1 MTSTVCDK
9 SDILLN
15 RKIKALMTKKY
26 PSKIS
31 YGLLSF
37 IFLVFYAPIVPAFL
51 RDEINSK
58 IIGFIVF
65 QSFVFALIVS
75 LFLKTEYIIDKTQL
89 IIKCGFFSYK
99 PIDIKEIKE
108 ISKTKSIQSSPAPS
122 FDRIEIKLRE
132 ASMMPSNSDRSDA
145 LNTPCGNAPSTC
157 ASCWLFR
164 TTSVVD
170 LK

>member
-1 MTSTVCDK
+1 
-9 SDILLN
+9 
-15 RKIKALMTKKY
+15 MTKKY

-37 IFLVFYAPIVPAFL
+37 IFLVFYAPIFPAFL

-99 PIDIKEIKE
+99 PIDIKQIKE
-108 ISKTKSIQSSPAPS
+108 ISETKSIQSSPAPS
-122 FDRIEIKLRE
+122 FDRIEIKYGKFDETIISPQNKFSFAKDLVKIN
-132 ASMMPSNSDRSDA
+132 PSIKNNLSE
-145 LNTPCGNAPSTC
+145 
-157 ASCWLFR
+157 
-164 TTSVVD
+164 
-170 LK
+170 

>member
-108 ISKTKSIQSSPAPS
+108 ISETKSIQSSPAPS
-122 FDRIEIKLRE
+122 FDRIEIKYGKFDETIISPQNKFSFAKDLVKIN
-132 ASMMPSNSDRSDA
+132 PSIKNNLS
-145 LNTPCGNAPSTC
+145 
-157 ASCWLFR
+157 
-164 TTSVVD
+164 
-170 LK
+170 K

>member
-31 YGLLSF
+31 YGLLSL

-108 ISKTKSIQSSPAPS
+108 ISETKSIQSSPAPS
-122 FDRIEIKLRE
+122 FDRIEIKYGKFDETIISPQNKFSFAKDLVKIN
-132 ASMMPSNSDRSDA
+132 PSIKNNLSE
-145 LNTPCGNAPSTC
+145 
-157 ASCWLFR
+157 
-164 TTSVVD
+164 
-170 LK
+170 

>member
-108 ISKTKSIQSSPAPS
+108 ISETKSIQSSPAPS
-122 FDRIEIKLRE
+122 FDRIEIKYGKFDETIISPQNKFSFAKDLVKIN
-132 ASMMPSNSDRSDA
+132 PSIKNNLSE
-145 LNTPCGNAPSTC
+145 
-157 ASCWLFR
+157 
-164 TTSVVD
+164 
-170 LK
+170 

>member
-51 RDEINSK
+51 TDEINSK

-122 FDRIEIKLRE
+122 FDRIEIKYGKFDETIISPQNKFSFAKDLLKIN
-132 ASMMPSNSDRSDA
+132 PSIKNNLSE
-145 LNTPCGNAPSTC
+145 
-157 ASCWLFR
+157 
-164 TTSVVD
+164 
-170 LK
+170 

>member
-15 RKIKALMTKKY
+15 RKIKALMSKKY

-99 PIDIKEIKE
+99 PIDIKQIKE
-108 ISKTKSIQSSPAPS
+108 ISETKSIQSSPAPS
-122 FDRIEIKLRE
+122 FDRIEIKYGKFDETIISPQNKFSFAKDLVKIN
-132 ASMMPSNSDRSDA
+132 PSIKNNLS
-145 LNTPCGNAPSTC
+145 
-157 ASCWLFR
+157 
-164 TTSVVD
+164 
-170 LK
+170 K

>member
-15 RKIKALMTKKY
+15 RKVKALMTKKY

-108 ISKTKSIQSSPAPS
+108 ISETKSIQSSPAPS
-122 FDRIEIKLRE
+122 FDRIEIKYGKFDETIISPQNKFSFAKDLVKIN
-132 ASMMPSNSDRSDA
+132 PSIKNNLS
-145 LNTPCGNAPSTC
+145 
-157 ASCWLFR
+157 
-164 TTSVVD
+164 
-170 LK
+170 K

>member
-15 RKIKALMTKKY
+15 RKVKALMTKKY

-108 ISKTKSIQSSPAPS
+108 ISETKSIQSSPAPS
-122 FDRIEIKLRE
+122 FDRIEIKYGKFDETIISPQNKFSFAKDLVKIN
-132 ASMMPSNSDRSDA
+132 PSIKNNLSE
-145 LNTPCGNAPSTC
+145 
-157 ASCWLFR
+157 
-164 TTSVVD
+164 
-170 LK
+170 

>member
-15 RKIKALMTKKY
+15 RKVKALMTKKY

-99 PIDIKEIKE
+99 PIDIKQIKE
-108 ISKTKSIQSSPAPS
+108 ISETKSIQSSPAPS
-122 FDRIEIKLRE
+122 FDRIEIKYGKFDETIISPQNKFSFAKDLVKIN
-132 ASMMPSNSDRSDA
+132 PSIKNNLS
-145 LNTPCGNAPSTC
+145 
-157 ASCWLFR
+157 
-164 TTSVVD
+164 
-170 LK
+170 K

>member
-99 PIDIKEIKE
+99 PIDIKQIKE
-108 ISKTKSIQSSPAPS
+108 ISETKSIQSSPAPS
-122 FDRIEIKLRE
+122 FDRIEIKYGKFDETIISPQNKFSFAKDLVKIN
-132 ASMMPSNSDRSDA
+132 PSIKNNLS
-145 LNTPCGNAPSTC
+145 
-157 ASCWLFR
+157 
-164 TTSVVD
+164 
-170 LK
+170 K

>member
-99 PIDIKEIKE
+99 PIDIKQIKE
-108 ISKTKSIQSSPAPS
+108 ISETKSIQSSPAPS
-122 FDRIEIKLRE
+122 FDRIEIKYGKFDETIISPQNKFSFAKDLVKIN
-132 ASMMPSNSDRSDA
+132 PSIKNNLSE
-145 LNTPCGNAPSTC
+145 
-157 ASCWLFR
+157 
-164 TTSVVD
+164 
-170 LK
+170 